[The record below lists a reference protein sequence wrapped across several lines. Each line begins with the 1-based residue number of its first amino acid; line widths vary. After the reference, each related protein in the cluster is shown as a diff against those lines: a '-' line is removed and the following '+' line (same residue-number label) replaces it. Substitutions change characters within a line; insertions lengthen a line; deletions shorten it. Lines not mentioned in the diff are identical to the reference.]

1 MLRSQALTVH
11 SQLERNLRVLTSVIR
26 RALSGALHPDNFA
39 FASSIVHDP
48 TILEYAIIVDQDS
61 SERWPNANRLASPSD
76 SCTLAIVDRTAD
88 VQFAA
93 RELAAAN
100 LAFGGSS
107 PYAPDVVLVNEFAR
121 KDFLQALVEETRR
134 IMDQNGLNESEKNEL
149 KNGQRVTNEMRFL
162 KEIDPDM
169 RVIIQEP
176 KLAIVEVVRRH
187 ADIVRFKR
195 SMPLLTVYAVKSLD
209 DAIDFV
215 SSANVGPALAAYHFG
230 NGHVGKYLAQ
240 FIDARISLVN
250 HIPRELL
257 VGPAHPAGCAV
268 DPLWRYDVDMFTLP
282 RPAFIRKPATASSSV
297 GIMASTDGTAVRRL
311 LDEALSPMKSMKR
324 KPGGGVGMIACFP
337 FSLVSC

>member
-1 MLRSQALTVH
+1 M
-11 SQLERNLRVLTSVIR
+11 
-26 RALSGALHPDNFA
+26 
-39 FASSIVHDP
+39 
-48 TILEYAIIVDQDS
+48 DQDS
-61 SERWPNANRLASPSD
+61 SERWPSANRLASPSD

-88 VQFAA
+88 VRLAA
-93 RELAAAN
+93 HELAAAS

-134 IMDQNGLNESEKNEL
+134 IMDQNGRNESVEHEL
-149 KNGQRVTNEMRFL
+149 TKGQRVTNEIKSL
-162 KEIDPDM
+162 KKIDPNM

-215 SSANVGPALAAYHFG
+215 SSANAGPALAAYHFG
-230 NGHVGKYLAQ
+230 NDHVGKYLAQ

-250 HIPRELL
+250 QIPRELL
-257 VGPAHPAGCAV
+257 VGPAHPEGYAV
-268 DPLWRYDVDMFTLP
+268 DPLWRYNVDMFTLP
-282 RPAFIRKPATASSSV
+282 RPTLIRKPATATRLV
-297 GIMASTDGTAVRRL
+297 EIMASTDGKIVRRL

-324 KPGGGVGMIACFP
+324 KPGGGVGMIAFVS
-337 FSLVSC
+337 FSLVLC